1 MTDMKSAMLLALK
14 NLPAC
19 TAAAF
24 AREEMPLPIITVS
37 DDAGRVLSQ
46 ADGESYLEEYIAA
59 VDIYAPSQEE
69 LEILTHQT
77 NQALSQL
84 GLRRIAQQDFYDEIA
99 YAWRK
104 HLRYRC
110 VLQGDI
116 IYQ

>member
-1 MTDMKSAMLLALK
+1 MIDMKSAMLLALR

-19 TAAAF
+19 TSAAF
-24 AREEMPLPIITVS
+24 AREEMSLPIITVA
-37 DDAGRVLSQ
+37 DDSGRVLSQ
-46 ADGESYLEEYIAA
+46 ADGNAYLEEYTAA
-59 VDIYAPSQEE
+59 VDIYAATQKE
-69 LEILTHQT
+69 LETLSIQADR
-77 NQALSQL
+77 ALSKM

-110 VLQGDI
+110 VLQGST